1 MGGETSPRWGRL
13 SPEELAGANFALKI
27 VMGVASL
34 DGQARRS
41 VETMIEET
49 EDLLVDALGLR
60 MPEESCLS

>member
-1 MGGETSPRWGRL
+1 M